1 MTETATDSETLALI
15 TELTE
20 LNRGAF
26 ERLETKIDQRFE
38 QVDQRFEQV
47 DQRFEQI
54 DQRFE
59 QIDQRFEQ
67 IDQRFDR
74 TSASTD

>member
-47 DQRFEQI
+47 DQRFDRLETEVAEL
-54 DQRFE
+54 RSE
-59 QIDQRFEQ
+59 MGE
-67 IDQRFDR
+67 RFDR
-74 TSASTD
+74 LESLLKAD

>member
-38 QVDQRFEQV
+38 QVDQRFDRLETEV
-47 DQRFEQI
+47 AELRSEMG
-54 DQRFE
+54 E
-59 QIDQRFEQ
+59 
-67 IDQRFDR
+67 RFDR
-74 TSASTD
+74 LESLLKAD